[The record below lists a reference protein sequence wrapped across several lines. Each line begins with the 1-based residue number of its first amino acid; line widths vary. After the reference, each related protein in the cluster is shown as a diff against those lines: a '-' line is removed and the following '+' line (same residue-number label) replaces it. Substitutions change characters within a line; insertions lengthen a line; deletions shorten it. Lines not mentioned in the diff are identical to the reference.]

1 MQIVRK
7 FSFSSANLCQA
18 DFAIMSYNWISE
30 QKLSLHR
37 HSIHVIGKMGG
48 KGNMYVVFGLFI
60 VMNGDGTS

>member
-1 MQIVRK
+1 
-7 FSFSSANLCQA
+7 
-18 DFAIMSYNWISE
+18 MSYNWIFE
-30 QKLSLHR
+30 QNLSLHR